1 MDAGLGAE
9 HLRMVG
15 SISGTLGISRDASA
29 ALLARSGGDGDR
41 AVALYYADL
50 EAAQRAKRPPPM
62 SEFPHMPG
70 PRVVGRWTQGAPAQA
85 KPEKPRLVE
94 APVRTDTAPPSE
106 WVSRVA
112 AAPPEHALLVRRADA
127 VRGLVDE
134 LRKAL
139 IVAASHPSDS
149 TALSDLSRGALAAAK
164 ECPGLIPLLRDAGCD
179 QSGFRRPPSLET
191 ARSLRT
197 SVREVGQAAAEDWVR
212 KARLSMESAA
222 VQEPPEQQPAA
233 RAPKRSR
240 EARVEQLLRSALPD
254 DKARVRF
261 QGQSRAFLK
270 AQCCGEE
277 EERAAAAAYLR
288 ICRESLGAA
297 LADVLDALVGSM
309 PKGSR
314 RNALVAVCRDSG
326 VSPDGGA
333 KPHESVRADPGGV
346 EPASVGGG
354 EHGRAEPS
362 RAEPSRAE
370 PSRAEPSRAEPS
382 RAEHSCAAEHSR
394 AAEHSCAAE
403 HSRAEP
409 RRAAEHSRARFSR
422 AAESSHHAAES
433 SIAAE
438 PCQRAAEPSGG
449 VGGHSAAEPE
459 QPDDT
464 DVPAPPSLD
473 DVCDG
478 TSSLAD
484 VLRCRYGLQLCDA
497 AMQKLEQ
504 AHGSSGFAAGAALRD
519 VVNLDLAECG
529 GGRTLPRHLGRQQR
543 LHGRFFTQVQAARDV
558 LRPLPGDLPGDG
570 FGAGQAGARRMLRLT
585 LIDGCGG
592 SVTALEQVPW
602 LRLSDV
608 VPGSKLLLLSPR
620 VQGSFLL
627 LEEGGVEPLRGCVA
641 QLAHRHRVLASGQR
655 AVRLAGEREG
665 GPPKFV
671 PFGSKQQPEPAD
683 SAPPA
688 AEGDDG
694 SPRGAA
700 RLASVARARE
710 ILARALEGTGEAGE
724 AASPAG
730 SDSCGDEV
738 QQEASEAGGE
748 ACADEPEQGDCGSDE
763 DLFWTQAAGVEE
775 AAAPAPAGRGGR
787 PPARATRRPQS
798 ESRPPVDQSRPVR
811 EEPGGRGNGRG
822 RAAGKGRPEGEQRG
836 EGRQRTAD
844 WDWSDWERAG
854 WKQGSE
860 WQEDWRDGRRAEDW
874 HGGGQAGECRRADGG
889 WGQSWGGGEWDGGW
903 GQQHWAGGGWG
914 QNWRG
919 GEWAGNAWS

>member
-314 RNALVAVCRDSG
+314 RNALVAVGEGRAGSAAPLAVGTLVFRQTAGRNPTKVCARTRAAWSRRAWAAASTA
-326 VSPDGGA
+326 VLSPA
-333 KPHESVRADPGGV
+333 VLSPAVLSPAVLSPAVLSPAVLSTAAPPSTAALPNTAAPPSTAVLSPAAPPSTAVPGSAAPLSPATMPPSPALPPS
-346 EPASVGGG
+346 PASVLLS
-354 EHGRAEPS
+354 P
-362 RAEPSRAE
+362 
-370 PSRAEPSRAEPS
+370 
-382 RAEHSCAAEHSR
+382 AA
-394 AAEHSCAAE
+394 A
-403 HSRAEP
+403 
-409 RRAAEHSRARFSR
+409 
-422 AAESSHHAAES
+422 
-433 SIAAE
+433 
-438 PCQRAAEPSGG
+438 
-449 VGGHSAAEPE
+449 SAA
-459 QPDDT
+459 T
-464 DVPAPPSLD
+464 APPSPSSPTIPTCLLRRRWTMSATAPRRSRTCCG
-473 DVCDG
+473 VG
-478 TSSLAD
+478 TGCSCATP
-484 VLRCRYGLQLCDA
+484 RCKSWSRRT
-497 AMQKLEQ
+497 
-504 AHGSSGFAAGAALRD
+504 AAL
-519 VVNLDLAECG
+519 A
-529 GGRTLPRHLGRQQR
+529 
-543 LHGRFFTQVQAARDV
+543 
-558 LRPLPGDLPGDG
+558 
-570 FGAGQAGARRMLRLT
+570 
-585 LIDGCGG
+585 
-592 SVTALEQVPW
+592 
-602 LRLSDV
+602 
-608 VPGSKLLLLSPR
+608 SPR
-620 VQGSFLL
+620 V
-627 LEEGGVEPLRGCVA
+627 PR
-641 QLAHRHRVLASGQR
+641 
-655 AVRLAGEREG
+655 
-665 GPPKFV
+665 
-671 PFGSKQQPEPAD
+671 
-683 SAPPA
+683 SA
-688 AEGDDG
+688 
-694 SPRGAA
+694 
-700 RLASVARARE
+700 
-710 ILARALEGTGEAGE
+710 T
-724 AASPAG
+724 
-730 SDSCGDEV
+730 
-738 QQEASEAGGE
+738 
-748 ACADEPEQGDCGSDE
+748 
-763 DLFWTQAAGVEE
+763 W
-775 AAAPAPAGRGGR
+775 
-787 PPARATRRPQS
+787 
-798 ESRPPVDQSRPVR
+798 
-811 EEPGGRGNGRG
+811 
-822 RAAGKGRPEGEQRG
+822 
-836 EGRQRTAD
+836 
-844 WDWSDWERAG
+844 
-854 WKQGSE
+854 
-860 WQEDWRDGRRAEDW
+860 
-874 HGGGQAGECRRADGG
+874 
-889 WGQSWGGGEWDGGW
+889 
-903 GQQHWAGGGWG
+903 
-914 QNWRG
+914 
-919 GEWAGNAWS
+919 